1 MPIDSPRGSP
11 KKTASSRLPPLR
23 AIRVFEA
30 VGRCGSVRDA
40 ALELRVSSSA
50 VTQQI
55 QLLEKFLHTRLVQ
68 RGNRGMKLTPM
79 GVAYHG
85 YVVAAME
92 QLHKGARNLE
102 QLQHSNQLM
111 VSAFPSFIS
120 KWLGPLALDWKQSHP
135 DVELVLDGA
144 DPEPSLDDGEADF
157 RISYGT
163 RSRFHTRFVELFRD
177 HVVPACSPALLK
189 DFGRPR
195 EPRDMVK
202 LPLLDVDWGPEFPEF
217 PHWTDWLEHYGP
229 ATRARAPQMTFSLAS
244 ASIDAAIEGRGAVL
258 AQHSLAARALAD
270 GSLIAL
276 FDLTL
281 PLPESYFVAWSLTA
295 REKPAGAAFY
305 AWLNQRR
312 VTATKSPST

>member
-1 MPIDSPRGSP
+1 M
-11 KKTASSRLPPLR
+11 
-23 AIRVFEA
+23 
-30 VGRCGSVRDA
+30 
-40 ALELRVSSSA
+40 
-50 VTQQI
+50 
-55 QLLEKFLHTRLVQ
+55 
-68 RGNRGMKLTPM
+68 M
-79 GVAYHG
+79 
-85 YVVAAME
+85 
-92 QLHKGARNLE
+92 
-102 QLQHSNQLM
+102 
-111 VSAFPSFIS
+111 
-120 KWLGPLALDWKQSHP
+120 
-135 DVELVLDGA
+135 
-144 DPEPSLDDGEADF
+144 
-157 RISYGT
+157 
-163 RSRFHTRFVELFRD
+163 
-177 HVVPACSPALLK
+177 
-189 DFGRPR
+189 
-195 EPRDMVK
+195 K

-217 PHWTDWLEHYGP
+217 PHWADWLEHYGP